1 MVANDTDRVPGSDE
15 PVAWPM
21 SADSGEAL
29 AGLAEAVRA
38 HVLAYPA
45 LSAASIAASLGA
57 RAHAGHRAVVVGR
70 DRAELVAGLDAVV
83 AGEASPAVVRATALP
98 VGPPV
103 LVFPGQGSQ
112 WAGMGVELLDSTP
125 AFAAAME
132 SCDAALAGHTGWSVI
147 DVLRGAGG
155 APALDGVAVVQPVL
169 FAVMVSLARFWESAG
184 LRPAAV
190 IGASQG
196 EIAAAHIAGALS
208 LDDAARVVALR
219 AQALATIA
227 GDTGMLSV
235 PLPPETVE
243 QDLTGHP
250 GITVAAYNGPSAT
263 VVAGPSAQLAEL
275 QESYAA
281 RSVRART
288 VNIDYASHSA
298 QVEPIHERLL
308 ADLADIA
315 PHDTEVPFFS
325 TVTGTSLTG
334 GGLDA
339 GYWFRNERSPIRFE
353 AAFTAALAAGHRLF
367 IEVSPHPVL
376 TIGAQQILAERE
388 DAAVIPTLRRDQ
400 GTTRLLTSVAAAHAH
415 GAAVDW
421 PAVMTPAP
429 VVDLP
434 TGTAARVTGRDPLAV
449 VLSAVATVLGQP
461 AADPALT
468 FRELGFDSLAG
479 VEFGE
484 QLAAVTGRRIP
495 ATLVFD
501 HPTPA
506 AVAAWLAGGSR
517 PAAAPLSR
525 RDDRDNTDE
534 IVIVGMGCRY
544 PGDVRGPESL
554 WQLVADGTDAISEF
568 PTGRGWDLDALYDP
582 DPDHAG
588 TSYTRHGGFLHD
600 AGTFDADFFGMSPRE
615 ALATDPQQRLMLTT
629 AWETFEHAGIDPRGL
644 GQTRTGVF
652 TGVMYHDYGAR
663 LDPAPAG
670 FEGFLLAGNTAGV
683 VSGRIAYT
691 LGLEGPAI
699 TVDTACSSSL
709 VALHLAA
716 RSLRDGESDL
726 ALAGGVTV
734 LATSHIFRE
743 FSRQRGLSPDGRCK
757 SFSDAAD
764 GTGWAE
770 GAGLVLLE
778 RRSDAIRHGHRIL
791 AVLKGSAVNSDG
803 ASNGLTA
810 PNGPSQA
817 RVITDALAAAGL
829 TGSEVDVV
837 EAHGTGTTLGDPIE
851 AQALLATYGQD
862 RDEPLLLGSLKS
874 NIGHTQA
881 AAGVGGVIK
890 MVQAMRYGVVPR
902 TLHAET
908 PSTKVDW
915 SAGSIELPAEARPW
929 PTADRAR
936 RAAVSSFGISGTNA
950 HVILEAPSPRETE
963 PPQPVPGLVPW
974 VLSART
980 PEALAEQAAR
990 LQAAAALDPVAVGR
1004 TLATGRTRFD
1014 HRAVVFGTT
1023 AAEFTAGLTAL
1034 AEGRTSPDVVTGT
1047 AAGGKVAFLF
1057 SGQGSQRAGMGRDL
1071 AEREPV
1077 FAEALAQVCA
1087 AVDEHLGRP
1096 LLPIILAEDSTQL
1109 DRTEFTQPALFAV
1122 EVALYRLACS
1132 RGLVPDLLLGHSIG
1146 ELAAAHVAGVLSLAD
1161 AAKLA
1166 VARGRLMQAAPEGG
1180 AMIAV
1185 EATEAEVAAA
1195 IAELGGGVDIAAL
1208 NSPASAVLAGD
1219 PDRAE
1224 AVAQLLA
1231 GRGRRTKRLRV
1242 SHAFHSAHMDGVL
1255 AEFERIAAE
1264 ADWREPEIP
1273 VISSV
1278 TGAPAGELTSPAYW
1292 ARQIRSTVRF
1302 ADGVR
1307 ELAEAGATVFVEI
1320 GPSAAV
1326 TPAVAETLDTTAIAF
1341 VRSPETEATDW
1352 IRALGTAHAA
1362 GAEVGFSTVFPAA
1375 PPVALPTYPFEETTY
1390 WLAPVTS
1397 AGTAALG
1404 LDPAAH
1410 PLLGAD
1416 VRLAAAG
1423 GAVFT
1428 GLLSRE
1434 SAPFLVD
1441 HTVAGAVLVPG
1452 MAWVELAAFAGER
1465 LGTPVVE
1472 ELTLRAPLVLTETG
1486 AYRLQVLISGE
1497 RDGRREIEVH
1507 SRPAAEPDAE
1517 WTLHASGSLN
1527 AEATTAAPP
1536 FPWPP
1541 SGATRLS
1548 DGFYSTLAELGY
1560 DYGPAFQCVVDAWRD
1575 GEDLYAEARLPEGVD
1590 SGAFTIHPAL
1600 LDAALHVVVLGSP
1613 DPAKPLVPFAF
1624 SDVHLSGGATAIR
1637 VRARP
1642 TGEPDQVSLTVTDQ
1656 NGAEV
1661 AQIRAM
1667 TLRPTAAAAL
1677 RAPADS
1683 LLEVRW
1689 QPITAPSAEPAG
1701 SVAVLGE
1708 VPPGWPAYPELAT
1721 VDGATPDIIVARL
1734 SVPHAKKAIAA
1745 ALALVQDWLAD
1756 DRFAGSRLVV
1766 VTPETTDL
1774 ATAAAWGLLRS
1785 AQTEN
1790 PDRITLI
1797 ARAEDASADALQ
1809 RAIASGE
1816 PQAAVHG
1823 DVVTV
1828 PRLAD
1833 AAPEPRPSAPD
1844 WSDGTVLVTGGTGA
1858 LGRLVARHLVERHG
1872 ARNLV
1877 LTNRSG
1883 RGDDVLAEL
1892 TELGADVRVEA
1903 CDAADRTALDE
1914 LLASIPADRPLT
1926 AVVHTAGILD
1936 DGAFSALTRER
1947 NEAVFRPKAVGA
1959 WHLHEATADLGLG
1972 AFVLFSSI
1980 AGTVGTAGQA
1990 GYAAANAFLD
2000 ALAHHRHA
2008 AGLPATALAWGLWDT
2023 DSGTGGMG
2031 GTLDDADRARLA
2043 RTGVA
2048 AISAEEGL
2056 AMFDAALAHSA
2067 PALVT
2072 ARVDRAKLT
2081 DGPELPAVLR
2091 SMAKPRRRAQ
2101 AAPGAQ
2107 FAARLRGL
2115 PAEQRAAAVL
2125 DLVRGQAAEV
2135 LGHTGS
2141 GPVEEDRAFRE
2152 LGFDSLTS
2160 VDLRNRLG
2168 TATGTRLPATVTFN
2182 HPTVRSLAK
2191 FVLDEVLGASDDV
2204 VASAAKPA
2212 SDTDDDV
2219 IAIVGMGLR
2228 YPGVSSPED
2237 LWRLVTEEVDAT
2249 SELPVDRGWPQDLY
2263 QPESDVPG
2271 TSIANRGGFLH
2282 QAGEFDPAFF
2292 GMSPREALTTDPQQR
2307 LLLET
2312 AWEAV
2317 EHAAIDPEK
2326 MRGSRTG
2333 VFAGVMYDDYGGRL
2347 QGRGAAPNYEGYL
2360 VSGSTGSVASGRVSY
2375 TMGLEGPAVTVD
2387 TACSSSLVALHLAAQ
2402 ALRNR
2407 ECDLAL
2413 AGGVT
2418 VMATPATLLE
2428 FSRQRAMSPDG
2439 RCKAFADSA
2448 DGTGWGEGAGMLLVE
2463 RLSDARRNGHRVL
2476 ALVRGSAINQ
2486 DGASNGLTAPNGL
2499 AQERVVRQ
2507 ALASARLSGADVDA
2521 VEAHGTGT
2529 RLGDP
2534 IEAQALVATYGR
2546 DHTADR
2552 PLLLGSVKSNIGH
2565 TQAAAGVAGVAKMVL
2580 AMRHGVLPRS
2590 LHLGEPSRHVDWS
2603 AGSIRLLAGAEAW
2616 PDVDRP
2622 RRAAV
2627 SSYGISGTNAHVI
2640 LEQPEPA
2647 EDPAVAS
2654 PPPAVPWIVSGR
2666 TPEALRAQAARLHT
2680 HLTTMDTDPVAVA
2693 ATLAAGRSRFE
2704 HRAAVVGTDA
2714 RELLADLAE
2723 IADGSTPGV
2732 TALAGRTAFLFTG
2745 QGSQRPGMGLE
2756 LAAASPE
2763 YAAAFDEVCAAVD
2776 PLLGRSLRALVADPD
2791 GAETLSRTEF
2801 AQPALFAV
2809 EVALFRLLEH
2819 AGLRPDFL
2827 AGHSIGEIAAA
2838 HVSGVLSLAD
2848 AATLVC
2854 ARGRLMQALPEG
2866 GAMVSVAATE
2876 DEVLELL
2883 AGHEDAA
2890 GIGALNGPDSTVL
2903 SGAED
2908 VVTALA
2914 GQLAERG
2921 RKTKRLRVSHAFH
2934 SPLMEPMLA
2943 EFEAVVSGLTFHPAR
2958 IPIVSTLTGAAASDA
2973 ELADPAHWVRHV
2985 RRPVRLLDAI
2995 RALHDQDVTRF
3006 LELGPDAVLT
3016 GAVAGCLP
3024 DDAVVHAAALLR
3036 RDRPEPVTATTAVV
3050 SAHLRG
3056 AAVGWAGFLGRGAGS
3071 ELPTYAFQRERFWI
3085 DSQVV
3090 PADATGLGLGT
3101 VDHPLLGAALELPDD
3116 GGTVFTGE
3124 LSLAKY
3130 PWLADHAIG
3139 GSVLVPGAALA
3150 DLAAWA
3156 AARLGLASVTE
3167 LILQTPLL
3175 LPETGGV
3182 PVRLTVAGP
3191 DEHGSRAVTVH
3202 SGQTDPV
3209 SGETEWTQHLT
3220 GALGDDDLT
3229 AEPLTEWPP
3238 PTATAVGIEGLYAEL
3253 ADHGYGYGP
3262 AFQGLT
3268 ALWTDGDDLLA
3279 EVTVPEEAPA
3289 AADGFV
3295 LHPALLDS
3303 ALHPLARAAT
3313 AAGVVRLP
3321 FSWSGIR
3328 VFAEGATT
3336 LRVRLRPTGADTYQ
3350 LLLAGPGGSPVAVVD
3365 ALTVR
3370 EPDASAMN
3378 ASVTGLL
3385 GLDWVSQPLPESPSE
3400 SLAAPLVAVGPGAAG
3415 FAAAAA
3421 TVGWEVPTH
3430 VDVTEALA
3438 TDPSR
3443 SGDLLYVAAPPE
3455 SEVAGSTRAG
3465 THALLAAA
3473 QTWLAAGPGTGRLV
3487 VLTGG
3492 DLAGS
3497 ALWGL
3502 IRSAET
3508 ENPGNFGLVDLDGT
3522 TESLRAL
3529 PGLLAT
3535 QVFQATLRAGT
3546 ATTPRLT
3553 RLRVPHGEALDLS
3566 EGTVLITGAG
3576 GALGRLTARHLV
3588 TTHGARHL
3596 LLTGRRGPDSPAA
3609 VELVRE
3615 LTELGAEATWKA
3627 CDAADRDAVRALL
3640 AGVPA
3645 ARPLVGVLHVAG
3657 VLDDGTIGALT
3668 PGRFD
3673 TVTRAKVD
3681 AAWHLHELTRELD
3694 LRVFALFSSV
3704 AGVLGTGGQANYAA
3718 ANTFL
3723 DALARHRAG
3732 HGLPAVSLAWGL
3744 WGGDGMG
3751 DALSTADLARL
3762 AALGLTAIEPGH
3774 GLKLLDAALTGGHP
3788 VVVPAP
3794 VDTALLRE
3802 KAGSGTLPPMFA
3814 GLVRAPAKRAKA
3826 ADGPSFAEAVAA
3838 AAEPD
3843 RLPLVLD
3850 KVRAVVAKVL
3860 GHQDAT
3866 RIGAET
3872 GLLDLGL
3879 DSLTAVELRNE
3890 LGAATG
3896 LRLPTTVAFDY
3907 PTPAALAGSL
3917 AAALK
3922 PETAEP
3928 LSLETLLASLDEALG
3943 TADEAGRAELRSR
3956 LQRVMSTLDEA
3967 DTTALD
3973 TTTASDDEM
3982 FAFIDNEL
3990 SH

>member
-1 MVANDTDRVPGSDE
+1 MVANDTDRVTGAGE

-21 SADSGEAL
+21 SADSAEAL
-29 AGLAEAVRA
+29 TGLAEALRA
-38 HVLAYPA
+38 HVLAQPG
-45 LSAASIAASLGA
+45 LAAESIAASLGA
-57 RAHAGHRAVVVGR
+57 RTHLAHRAVVVGR
-70 DRAELVAGLDAVV
+70 DRAELVAGLDALV
-83 AGEASPAVVRATALP
+83 AGEASPSVVRANALP
-98 VGPPV
+98 AAQPV

-132 SCDAALAGHTGWSVI
+132 SCDAALAEHTGWSVI
-147 DVLRGAGG
+147 DVLRGADGV
-155 APALDGVAVVQPVL
+155 PELDGVAVVQPVL

-196 EIAAAHIAGALS
+196 EIAAAHLAGALS
-208 LDDAARVVALR
+208 LADAARVVTLR

-243 QDLTGHP
+243 RDLAEHP
-250 GITVAAYNGPSAT
+250 GLTIAAYNGPSAT
-263 VVAGPSAQLAEL
+263 VVAGPSALLTEL
-275 QESYAA
+275 RESYAA
-281 RSVRART
+281 QDVRARA

-298 QVEPIHERLL
+298 HVEPIRERLL

-315 PHDTEVPFFS
+315 PHAAEVPFFS
-325 TVTGTSLTG
+325 TVTGTSVAG
-334 GGLDA
+334 DRLDA
-339 GYWFRNERSPIRFE
+339 GYWFRNERSPIRFD
-353 AAFTAALAAGHRLF
+353 AAFTAALDAGFRLF
-367 IEVSPHPVL
+367 LEVSPHPVL
-376 TIGAQQILAERE
+376 TVGAQQLLGGRE

-400 GTTRLLTSVAAAHAH
+400 GTTRLLTSVATAHAH

-421 PAVMTPAP
+421 TAVLTPAP
-429 VVDLP
+429 AVDLP
-434 TGTAARVTGRDPLAV
+434 TGTVTRTAERDPLAV
-449 VLSAVATVLGQP
+449 VLSAVAAVLGKP
-461 AADPALT
+461 AADPAST

-484 QLAAVTGRRIP
+484 QLAAVTGRRVP

-506 AVAAWLAGGSR
+506 AVAAWLAGGPPSATAR
-517 PAAAPLSR
+517 VSR
-525 RDDRDNTDE
+525 RDDDE

-544 PGDVRGPESL
+544 PGGVRGPESL

-582 DPDHAG
+582 DPEHIG
-588 TSYTRHGGFLHD
+588 TSYTRHGGFLPD
-600 AGTFDADFFGMSPRE
+600 AGAFDAGFFGMSPRE

-629 AWETFEHAGIDPRGL
+629 AWETFEHAGIDPRSL
-644 GQTRTGVF
+644 GQSRTGVF

-663 LDPAPAG
+663 LDPAPSG

-683 VSGRIAYT
+683 VSGRIAYA

-743 FSRQRGLSPDGRCK
+743 FSRQGGLSPDGRCK
-757 SFSDAAD
+757 SFSDTAD

-791 AVLKGSAVNSDG
+791 AVVKGSAVNSDG

-829 TGSEVDVV
+829 AGSEVDVV

-862 RDEPLLLGSLKS
+862 RETPLLLGSVKS
-874 NIGHTQA
+874 NLGHTQA

-890 MVQAMRYGVVPR
+890 MVQAMRYGVVPK
-902 TLHAET
+902 TLHADT

-915 SAGSIELPAEARPW
+915 SAGAVELAAEARPW
-929 PTADRAR
+929 PAGDRAR

-950 HVILEAPSPRETE
+950 HVILEAPTPSETE
-963 PPQPVPGLVPW
+963 PAQRVPAVVPW

-990 LQAAAALDPVAVGR
+990 LRPAAALDPVAVGR
-1004 TLATGRTRFD
+1004 TLATGRTRFE
-1014 HRAVVFGTT
+1014 HRAVVLGST
-1023 AAEFTAGLTAL
+1023 AEEFTAGLTAL
-1034 AEGRTSPDVVTGT
+1034 AEGQASSGVVTGT
-1047 AAGGKVAFLF
+1047 ATGGKVAFLF

-1071 AEREPV
+1071 AAREPV
-1077 FAEALAQVCA
+1077 FAEALHQVCA

-1096 LLPIILAEDSTQL
+1096 LLPIILAEDSSEL

-1122 EVALYRLACS
+1122 EVALYRLAGS
-1132 RGLVPDLLLGHSIG
+1132 AGLVPDLLLGHSIG
-1146 ELAAAHVAGVLSLAD
+1146 ELAAAHVAGMLSLED

-1185 EATEAEVAAA
+1185 EATEAELSAA

-1208 NSPASAVLAGD
+1208 NGPASAVLAGD
-1219 PDRAE
+1219 PERAE

-1231 GRGRRTKRLRV
+1231 GQGRRTKRLRV

-1255 AEFERIAAE
+1255 AEFERVASE
-1264 ADWREPEIP
+1264 VDWREPRIP

-1278 TGAPAGELTSPAYW
+1278 TGASGNLTSPAYW
-1292 ARQIRSTVRF
+1292 ARQIRSAVRF

-1307 ELAEAGATVFVEI
+1307 ALAEAGATVFVEI

-1326 TPAVAETLDTTAIAF
+1326 TPAVAETLDTTAIAL
-1341 VRSPETEATDW
+1341 VRGPETEAADW
-1352 IRALGTAHAA
+1352 IRGLSAAHAA
-1362 GAEVGFSTVFPAA
+1362 GAEVDFSAVLPAA

-1390 WLAPVTS
+1390 WLAPVASTGS
-1397 AGTAALG
+1397 AALG

-1423 GAVFT
+1423 GAVLT

-1434 SAPFLVD
+1434 SAPFLAD

-1452 MAWVELAAFAGER
+1452 MAWVELAAFTGAQ

-1472 ELTLRAPLVLTETG
+1472 ELTLRAPLVLPETG
-1486 AYRLQVLISGE
+1486 AFRLQVSISGE
-1497 RDGRREIEVH
+1497 QDGRREIEVH
-1507 SRPAAEPDAE
+1507 SRQATEPDAE

-1527 AEATTAAPP
+1527 AEPTPAAPP
-1536 FPWPP
+1536 FSWPP

-1548 DGFYSTLAELGY
+1548 DFYSTLAELGY
-1560 DYGPAFQCVVDAWRD
+1560 DYGPAFQGVVEAWRD
-1575 GEDLYAEARLPEGVD
+1575 GDDLYAEARLPEGVD
-1590 SGAFTIHPAL
+1590 PGAFTIHPAL

-1637 VRARP
+1637 GCARP

-1667 TLRPTAAAAL
+1667 TLRPTAAEAL
-1677 RAPADS
+1677 RTPAQS
-1683 LLEVRW
+1683 LLELRW
-1689 QPITAPSAEPAG
+1689 SPISTPAADLTG

-1708 VPPGWPAYPELAT
+1708 LPAGWPEFPELAT
-1721 VDGATPDIIVARL
+1721 VDGHAPAVIVAPL
-1734 SVPHAKKAIAA
+1734 AVPHAKKAIAA

-1756 DRFAGSRLVV
+1756 ERFTTSRLVV
-1766 VTPETTDL
+1766 VTPEITDL
-1774 ATAAAWGLLRS
+1774 ATAAVWGLIRS

-1797 ARAEDASADALQ
+1797 ARAEDASADAFQ

-1816 PQAAVHG
+1816 PQAAVRG

-1828 PRLAD
+1828 PRLATP
-1833 AAPEPRPSAPD
+1833 APAPAPSTPD
-1844 WSDGTVLVTGGTGA
+1844 WTGGTVLVTGGTGS
-1858 LGRLVARHLVERHG
+1858 LGRLVARHLVTRHG

-1883 RGDDVLAEL
+1883 RGEDVIAEL
-1892 TELGADVRVEA
+1892 AELGADVRVAA

-1914 LLASIPADRPLT
+1914 LLASIPADRPLI

-1936 DGAFSALTRER
+1936 DGAFPALTRER

-1959 WHLHEATADLGLG
+1959 WHLHEATAGLDLS

-2031 GTLDDADRARLA
+2031 GTLDHADRVRLA
-2043 RTGVA
+2043 RTGVT

-2056 AMFDAALAHSA
+2056 AMLDAALAHPA

-2091 SMAKPRRRAQ
+2091 SLAKPRRRTQ

-2115 PAEQRAAAVL
+2115 PAGQRAAAVL
-2125 DLVRGQAAEV
+2125 ELVRGHAAEV
-2135 LGHTGS
+2135 LGYAGS

-2168 TATGTRLPATVTFN
+2168 AATGTRLPTTVTFN

-2191 FVLDEVLGASDDV
+2191 FVLDEVLGASEDV
-2204 VASAAKPA
+2204 ASSAAKST
-2212 SDTDDDV
+2212 SDTDDDL

-2249 SELPVDRGWPQDLY
+2249 SELPSDRGWPQDLY

-2326 MRGSRTG
+2326 LRGSRTG

-2476 ALVRGSAINQ
+2476 AVVRGSAINQ

-2507 ALASARLSGADVDA
+2507 ALASARLTGADVDA

-2546 DHTADR
+2546 DHSADR

-2603 AGSIRLLAGAEAW
+2603 AGSIRLLAGAESW
-2616 PDVDRP
+2616 PEVDRP

-2640 LEQPEPA
+2640 LEEPVPAAEPA
-2647 EDPAVAS
+2647 VTPA
-2654 PPPAVPWIVSGR
+2654 PPALPWIVSGR
-2666 TPEALRAQAARLHT
+2666 TPEALRAQAARLHA
-2680 HLTTMDTDPVAVA
+2680 HLTTVDADPLSVA
-2693 ATLAAGRSRFE
+2693 ATLAVGRSRFE
-2704 HRAAVVGTDA
+2704 HRAAVVGTGTP
-2714 RELLADLAE
+2714 ELLAGLAE
-2723 IADGSTPGV
+2723 IADGSAAGV

-2763 YAAAFDEVCAAVD
+2763 YAAAFEEVCAAID
-2776 PLLGRSLRALVADPD
+2776 PALGRSLRALIADPD

-2809 EVALFRLLEH
+2809 EVALFRMLEH
-2819 AGLRPDFL
+2819 AGLRPDLL

-2883 AGHEDAA
+2883 AGHEDTA

-2903 SGAED
+2903 SGAEE

-2914 GQLAERG
+2914 ALLAERG

-2934 SPLMEPMLA
+2934 SPLMDPMLA

-2958 IPIVSTLTGAAASDA
+2958 IPLVSTLTGAAASDA

-2985 RRPVRLLDAI
+2985 RRPVRLLDAV
-2995 RALHDQDVTRF
+2995 RALHDQGVTRF

-3056 AAVGWAGFLGRGAGS
+3056 ADVGWAGFLGRGAGA

-3090 PADATGLGLGT
+3090 PADAAGLGLGT

-3124 LSLAKY
+3124 LSLEKY
-3130 PWLADHAIG
+3130 PWLADHAVG
-3139 GSVLVPGAALA
+3139 GSVLVPGAAMA

-3156 AARLGLASVTE
+3156 AARLGAASVTE
-3167 LILQTPLL
+3167 LVLSAPLL

-3182 PVRLTVAGP
+3182 PIRLTVAGP

-3209 SGETEWTQHLT
+3209 SGETGWTRHLT
-3220 GALGDDDLT
+3220 GALGEDDLP
-3229 AEPLTEWPP
+3229 AESLTEWPP
-3238 PTATAVGIEGLYAEL
+3238 PTATAVDLDGMYAGL

-3268 ALWTDGDDLLA
+3268 ALWADGDDLLA
-3279 EVTVPEEAPA
+3279 EVAVTEEAPA

-3313 AAGVVRLP
+3313 EAGTVRLP

-3328 VFAEGATT
+3328 VFAEGATSM
-3336 LRVRLRPTGADTYQ
+3336 RVRLRPTGTDTFQLHLADR
-3350 LLLAGPGGSPVAVVD
+3350 GGSPVAVID

-3370 EPDASAMN
+3370 EPDAAAMN
-3378 ASVTGLL
+3378 ASVPGLL
-3385 GLDWVSQPLPESPSE
+3385 GLDWVPQPLPESP
-3400 SLAAPLVAVGPGAAG
+3400 AAPLVAVGPGAAV
-3415 FAAAAA
+3415 FAAAATA
-3421 TVGWEVPTH
+3421 IGWEVAMH

-3438 TDPSR
+3438 TEPSR
-3443 SGDLLYVAAPPE
+3443 SGDLLYVAAPAE
-3455 SEVAGSTRAG
+3455 SDVVDATRAG

-3529 PGLLAT
+3529 PGLLDA
-3535 QVFQATLRAGT
+3535 QVFQARLREGA
-3546 ATTPRLT
+3546 AATPRLT
-3553 RLRVPHGEALDLS
+3553 RLRVPQGELDLS

-3588 TTHGARHL
+3588 TAHGARHL
-3596 LLTGRRGPDSPAA
+3596 LLTGRRGPHSPAA

-3640 AGVPA
+3640 DGVPA
-3645 ARPLVGVLHVAG
+3645 ERPLLGVLHVAG

-3668 PGRFD
+3668 PERFD
-3673 TVTRAKVD
+3673 RVTRAKVD
-3681 AAWHLHELTRELD
+3681 AAWHLHELTRDLG

-3723 DALARHRAG
+3723 DELARHRVG
-3732 HGLPAVSLAWGL
+3732 LGLPAVSLAWGL
-3744 WGGDGMG
+3744 WDGDGMG
-3751 DALSTADLARL
+3751 DALSAADLARL
-3762 AALGLTAIEPGH
+3762 GSLGLTAIEPGH

-3794 VDTALLRE
+3794 VDSALLRE

-3814 GLVRAPAKRAKA
+3814 GLVKAPAKRAQA
-3826 ADGPSFAEAVAA
+3826 AGGPSFAESVAA
-3838 AAEPD
+3838 AAEPE

-3850 KVRAVVAKVL
+3850 KVRSIVAKVL

-3890 LGAATG
+3890 LGSVFG

-3917 AAALK
+3917 AAALT
-3922 PETAEP
+3922 PETSAP
-3928 LSLETLLASLDEALG
+3928 LSLSLETLLAALDETLG
-3943 TADEAGRAELRSR
+3943 TADEAGRAELKSR

-3967 DTTALD
+3967 DTAALD
-3973 TTTASDDEM
+3973 TATASDDEM